1 MVQYT
6 RATAPSKV
14 GGRPNVTTIIPTKSS
29 THNFYDLFN
38 SLQVSPPSFTT
49 SNIQTDFKAEVEED
63 YSTGSDHSLERGHEV
78 DKMEGVYQ
86 DDRKKVVGRGI
97 VGETSYDDGDNKD
110 DIEMVEAEE
119 EEVESSGGSEFCL
132 GDEGSSGSEGMSE
145 EEEVKGTGKFGGKK
159 PTRPFAPTRVGGRL
173 NVSSIDTSGSFAHT
187 FDDLFHQLH
196 LPPPCYTPSA
206 MQPHIK
212 TEMEDWISRQD
223 DAMDCDATHQVED
236 NVSEY
241 EEVFKKVKEEDKGG
255 DISSVKDA
263 DGEDSYDNSKLD
275 IMLVDQ
281 QEEEYCSGSEFCL
294 VDESSSESDGSLGE
308 DDESEESSD
317 VLTHAKKDKKGKE
330 TSGSHEPVSES
341 A

>member
-1 MVQYT
+1 
-6 RATAPSKV
+6 
-14 GGRPNVTTIIPTKSS
+14 
-29 THNFYDLFN
+29 
-38 SLQVSPPSFTT
+38 
-49 SNIQTDFKAEVEED
+49 
-63 YSTGSDHSLERGHEV
+63 
-78 DKMEGVYQ
+78 
-86 DDRKKVVGRGI
+86 
-97 VGETSYDDGDNKD
+97 
-110 DIEMVEAEE
+110 
-119 EEVESSGGSEFCL
+119 
-132 GDEGSSGSEGMSE
+132 
-145 EEEVKGTGKFGGKK
+145 
-159 PTRPFAPTRVGGRL
+159 
-173 NVSSIDTSGSFAHT
+173 
-187 FDDLFHQLH
+187 
-196 LPPPCYTPSA
+196 

-317 VLTHAKKDKKGKE
+317 VLTHAKKDKKGEGKHQHIE
-330 TSGSHEPVSES
+330 ATSGPTLISSSIRRKPLDHMNRPRPAPPDDYHVPKP